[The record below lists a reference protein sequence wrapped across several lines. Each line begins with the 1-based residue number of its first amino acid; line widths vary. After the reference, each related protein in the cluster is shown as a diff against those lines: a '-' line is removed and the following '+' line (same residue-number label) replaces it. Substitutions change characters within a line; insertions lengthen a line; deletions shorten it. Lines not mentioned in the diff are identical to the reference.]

1 MNRRI
6 LLVATLITLLVVGG
20 SFIATRTLFAPTT
33 ITANFTSAT
42 GLYVGDDVRI
52 AGVKVGSIR
61 GITPRSDRAE
71 ILIAVDHG
79 VKVPADARAVI
90 VAQNLVAA
98 RYIQLAP
105 MYVAGQ
111 EVMGDHAVIPIE
123 RTAVPVEWDEVKAQ
137 LMNLASSLGPDA
149 ELSSSSV
156 GRFID
161 SAANAMNGNGDKL
174 RQTFAQLSTLAGM
187 LADNSGNI
195 VDTVQNLQTFVTALR
210 DSGEVMVQFQDR
222 LASFST
228 VLNDS
233 RSDLDSA
240 SRQIS
245 IAVGEVQRFVAG
257 SHAQASEQV
266 QRLAN
271 VTQVLVDHR
280 SDIENILH
288 VAPTAF
294 ANAYNIFNPNLPGA
308 LGSFVLN
315 NFADPISFIC
325 SAIGGLQNV
334 TASETGKLCANYLGP
349 ALRLM
354 TFNYLPIPQNPLLAP
369 VITPDKLVYPD
380 PNLIPGGSGGA
391 AVPPETLPAVSAYTG
406 DLPAIPLPTTAPPP
420 ETRDDLLLPAEVPL
434 PDDEKPVP

>member
-1 MNRRI
+1 
-6 LLVATLITLLVVGG
+6 
-20 SFIATRTLFAPTT
+20 
-33 ITANFTSAT
+33 
-42 GLYVGDDVRI
+42 
-52 AGVKVGSIR
+52 
-61 GITPRSDRAE
+61 
-71 ILIAVDHG
+71 
-79 VKVPADARAVI
+79 
-90 VAQNLVAA
+90 
-98 RYIQLAP
+98 
-105 MYVAGQ
+105 
-111 EVMGDHAVIPIE
+111 
-123 RTAVPVEWDEVKAQ
+123 
-137 LMNLASSLGPDA
+137 MNLATSLGPDA
-149 ELSSSSV
+149 ELSSSSA

-174 RQTFAQLSTLAGM
+174 RQTFAQLSRLASM

-195 VDTVQNLQTFVTALR
+195 VDTVQNLQTFVSALHHSS
-210 DSGEVMVQFQDR
+210 DEMVQFQDR

-245 IAVGEVQRFVAG
+245 IAVGEVQRFVAA

-271 VTQVLVDHR
+271 VTQVLVDQR

-334 TASETGKLCANYLGP
+334 TAPETAKLCANYLGP

-369 VITPDKLVYPD
+369 VITPDKLIYPD
-380 PNLIPGGSGGA
+380 PALVPGGPGGA
-391 AVPPETLPAVSAYTG
+391 PIPPETPPAVSAYTG
-406 DLPAIPLPTTAPPP
+406 DAPPIPLPAIAPPP
-420 ETRDDLLLPAEVPL
+420 ETRDDLLLPAEMPPPSDGNPL
-434 PDDEKPVP
+434 P